1 MASLK
6 DLQNRIKSVKSI
18 QKITKAMQM
27 VATAK
32 LRKAQDA
39 AERAR
44 PYSDRIGAVIA
55 NLSASMVGEGG
66 AGSEGAPKLL
76 VGNGK
81 TDVHLLVVATAD
93 RGLCGGF
100 NTNIV
105 RKAREE
111 IVKLE
116 GDGKTVK
123 VFCIGRIGE
132 GQLNRLYG
140 DKIIKTVSLKEHK
153 TLTGAIAAELG
164 GEITAMF
171 DAGEFDV
178 CKLIYS
184 QFENVMTQVPTIKTM
199 IPAIGGSAIDD
210 MGTQSGEGGNHTSD
224 DVFAPDLKGAAYEY
238 EPDEEGILKTL
249 LPRNINTQI
258 LSALLENV
266 AGEMGSKMAAMDNS
280 TRAAGDLI
288 DKLTLTF
295 NRSRQ
300 AQITSELIEII
311 SGAEAL

>member
-6 DLQNRIKSVKSI
+6 ELQNRIKSVKNT

-27 VATAK
+27 VAAAK

-39 AERAR
+39 AEKAR
-44 PYSDRIGAVIA
+44 PYSSRIGAVIT
-55 NLSASMVGEGG
+55 NLSASMKGAEGV
-66 AGSEGAPKLL
+66 PKLL
-76 VGNGK
+76 VGTGS
-81 TDVHLLVVATAD
+81 DQVQLLVVATAD

-111 IVKLE
+111 ITSLE
-116 GDGKTVK
+116 AAGKTVK
-123 VFCIGRIGE
+123 IFCIGIKGEAQLKRI
-132 GQLNRLYG
+132 YG
-140 DKIIKTVSLKEHK
+140 SKIVKTVSLKEHK

-164 GEITAMF
+164 GTVTAMY
-171 DAGEFDV
+171 DAGEFDI

-184 QFENVMTQVPTIKTM
+184 EFENVMTQIPTVKTM
-199 IPAIGGSAIDD
+199 IPAMVESSEDD
-210 MGTQSGEGGNHTSD
+210 ETSG
-224 DVFAPDLKGAAYEY
+224 PDLGGAAYEY
-238 EPDEEGILKTL
+238 EPDEEGILEVL

-258 LSALLENV
+258 FSALLENS
-266 AGEMGSKMAAMDNS
+266 AGEMGSKMAAMDNA
-280 TRAAGDLI
+280 TRSAGDMI

>member
-6 DLQNRIKSVKSI
+6 DLQNRIKSVKNT

-27 VATAK
+27 VAAAK
-32 LRKAQDA
+32 LRKAQEA
-39 AERAR
+39 AESAR
-44 PYSDRIGAVIA
+44 PYSDRIGAVIV
-55 NLSASMVGEGG
+55 NLSSSMV
-66 AGSEGAPKLL
+66 GSEGAPKML
-76 VGNGK
+76 VGTGSDQ
-81 TDVHLLVVATAD
+81 THLLVVATAD

-111 IVKLE
+111 IVSLE
-116 GDGKTVK
+116 AAGKTVK
-123 VFCIGRIGE
+123 IFCIGKKGKD
-132 GQLNRLYG
+132 QLDRLYA
-140 DKIIKTVSLKEHK
+140 DKMVGFVSLKEEK
-153 TLTGAIAAELG
+153 TITAAIAG
-164 GEITAMF
+164 DIGRQITEMF
-171 DAGEFDV
+171 EAGDFDV

-184 QFENVMTQVPTIKTM
+184 RFENVMTQTPLAKTM
-199 IPAIGGSAIDD
+199 IPAAAGLGLDRETA
-210 MGTQSGEGGNHTSD
+210 GEAAS

-238 EPDEEGILKTL
+238 EPDEEGILSVL

-258 LSALLENV
+258 FTALLENS
-266 AGEMGSKMAAMDNS
+266 AGEMGSKMTAMDNA
-280 TRAAGDLI
+280 TRNAGEMI

-295 NRSRQ
+295 NRTRQ

>member
-6 DLQNRIKSVKSI
+6 DLQNRIKSVKNT

-27 VATAK
+27 VAAAK

-39 AERAR
+39 AERSR
-44 PYSDRIGAVIA
+44 PYSDRIGAVIT
-55 NLSASMVGEGG
+55 NLSASM

-76 VGNGK
+76 VGNGND
-81 TDVHLLVVATAD
+81 DVHMLVVATAD

-111 IVKLE
+111 ITAIEAV
-116 GDGKTVK
+116 GKTVK
-123 VFCIGRIGE
+123 IFCIGKKGHE
-132 GQLNRLYG
+132 QLDRFYG
-140 DKIIKTVSLKEHK
+140 DKIVKMVSLKEHK
-153 TLTGAIAAELG
+153 TVSAAIAAELG
-164 GEITAMF
+164 GDITDMF
-171 DAGEFDV
+171 EAGEFDV
-178 CKLIYS
+178 CHLIYS
-184 QFENVMTQVPTIKTM
+184 RFENVMTQVPTVKTM
-199 IPAIGGSAIDD
+199 IPAIGDLGR
-210 MGTQSGEGGNHTSD
+210 QSMKEGEHASD

-238 EPDEEGILKTL
+238 EPDEEGILEVL

-258 LSALLENV
+258 FSALLENS
-266 AGEMGSKMAAMDNS
+266 AGEMGSKMAAMDNA
-280 TRAAGDLI
+280 TRSAGDMI

>member
-6 DLQNRIKSVKSI
+6 ELKNRIGSVKNT

-27 VATAK
+27 VAAAK

-39 AERAR
+39 AEKSR
-44 PYSDRIGAVIA
+44 PYSDRLASIIS
-55 NLSASMVGEGG
+55 NL
-66 AGSEGAPKLL
+66 AGSMADSNSGPELL

-81 TDVHLLVVATAD
+81 SDTVLLVISTAD

-111 IVKLE
+111 IVELE
-116 GDGKTVK
+116 RDGKTVK
-123 VFCIGRIGE
+123 LFLIGKKGYD
-132 GQLNRLYG
+132 QLKRLYE
-140 DKIIKTVSLKEHK
+140 DKIVEYVSLKEERV
-153 TLTGAIAAELG
+153 LTASIAQGLG
-164 GEITAMF
+164 QKITAMF
-171 DAGEFDV
+171 QNGDFDV
-178 CKLIYS
+178 CKLIFS
-184 QFENVMTQVPTIKTM
+184 NFENVMTQTPVAKTL
-199 IPAIGGSAIDD
+199 IPAMADLP
-210 MGTQSGEGGNHTSD
+210 SGEGESEKG
-224 DVFAPDLKGAAYEY
+224 PDLKGAIYTY
-238 EPDEEGILKTL
+238 EPDEAGILATL

-258 LSALLENV
+258 FTALLENQ
-266 AGEMGSKMAAMDNS
+266 AGEMGSKMTAMDNA
-280 TRAAGDLI
+280 TRNAGDMI

-295 NRSRQ
+295 NRTRQ